1 MAIDR
6 VFNTPTIT
14 VDQDR
19 YDELVK
25 AELKAEQ
32 YKNELERIGNH
43 EQLIKIIEAEK
54 NIPVGITENENK
66 KEKESE
72 EK

>member
-6 VFNTPTIT
+6 VFSTPTIT

-32 YKNELERIGNH
+32 YKNELQRIGNH
-43 EQLIKIIEAEK
+43 DNLIKVIEAEK
-54 NIPVGITENENK
+54 NVLVGIVEDQNK
-66 KEKESE
+66 NEKESE

>member
-6 VFNTPTIT
+6 VFSTPTIT

-32 YKNELERIGNH
+32 YKNELKRIG
-43 EQLIKIIEAEK
+43 EYDYLINIIE
-54 NIPVGITENENK
+54 VTEVQENVENK
-66 KEKESE
+66 KEESE
-72 EK
+72 EKQ